1 MSPMRAARLHGIRD
15 LRVEELPA
23 PEPRPGE
30 LLVRVDACGICPTD
44 VRKYL
49 IGVNDGDY
57 PFNPGHEWVG
67 RIEAVGA
74 GVAGWRVGARVYGDA
89 YGGYAELA
97 TLPVEPAP
105 WSCGPLALPDDLVL
119 ERAVFV
125 EPFADCLH
133 AVHDQAQVA
142 PGDGVVVV
150 GGGQMGLQLV
160 LAASLAGAQVLCVE
174 PVSARRK
181 LAVAF
186 GAARALAP
194 SDWAPA
200 ADAAVVILSIGVP
213 SLLDACIRAAR
224 PGGRIV
230 LFAGFGDAG
239 QVPVDVNAIHYSEL
253 SLVGSEWIGTPPN
266 QRRERYA
273 EALDLLASGRA
284 PLERLVT
291 GRCGFGGLAAAF
303 DDQRARRGL
312 KTILVPGPA

>member
-1 MSPMRAARLHGIRD
+1 MRAARLHGIRD

-30 LLVRVDACGICPTD
+30 LLVRIEACGICPTD

-67 RIEAVGA
+67 RIEAAGA
-74 GVAGWRVGARVYGDA
+74 GFASWPVGARVYGDT

-97 TLPVEPAP
+97 TLAVEPGP
-105 WSCGPLALPDDLVL
+105 WSCGPLALPDDLPL

-125 EPFADCLH
+125 EPLADCLH

-142 PGDGVVVV
+142 PGDDVVVV

-160 LAASLAGAQVLCVE
+160 LAASLAGARVLCVE
-174 PVSARRK
+174 PLAERRE
-181 LAVAF
+181 L
-186 GAARALAP
+186 ARALGAADALDP

-200 ADAAVVILSIGVP
+200 ADAAAVILSIGAP
-213 SLLDACIRAAR
+213 SLVDACIRAAR
-224 PGGRIV
+224 PGGRVV
-230 LFAGFGDAG
+230 LFAGFGDGGLA
-239 QVPVDVNAIHYSEL
+239 PVDLNALHYREVA
-253 SLVGSEWIGTPPN
+253 LVGSEWIGAPPN
-266 QRRERYA
+266 QRREHYQA
-273 EALDLLASGRA
+273 ALDLLVSGEA

-291 GRCGFGGLAAAF
+291 GRCGFDGLAGAF
-303 DDQRARRGL
+303 ADVQAHRGL
-312 KTILVPGPA
+312 KTLLVPDGS